1 MVFAITILEN
11 TLGLWLAVRLLPQYF
26 PTSIEWTG
34 EGYELVIAGLVLGV
48 INALMKPLV
57 KLLSFPLLILTA
69 GLFGIVIN
77 LGMLWFLDLL
87 LPQLTINGILP
98 LVLTS
103 LMLGVVHFLIQL
115 DMLNLILNIL

>member
-1 MVFAITILEN
+1 M
-11 TLGLWLAVRLLPQYF
+11 
-26 PTSIEWTG
+26 
-34 EGYELVIAGLVLGV
+34 IAGLVLGV

-103 LMLGVVHFLIQL
+103 LMLGVVHFLI
-115 DMLNLILNIL
+115 

>member
-11 TLGLWLAVRLLPQYF
+11 TLGLWLAVWLLPQYF
-26 PTSIEWTG
+26 PNSIEWTG

-103 LMLGVVHFLIQL
+103 LMLGVVHFLI
-115 DMLNLILNIL
+115 